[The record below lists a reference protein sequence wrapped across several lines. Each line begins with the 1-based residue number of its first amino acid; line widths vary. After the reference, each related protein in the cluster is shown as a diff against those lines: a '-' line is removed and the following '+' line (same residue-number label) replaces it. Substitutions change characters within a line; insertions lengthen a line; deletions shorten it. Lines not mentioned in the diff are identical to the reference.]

1 MRLTILGCGGA
12 AGVPLIGGSWGDCDP
27 LNPRNR
33 RRRAS
38 ILVEHGTRTL
48 LVDTGPDCRAQLI
61 DAGVQHL
68 DAILY
73 THVHAD
79 HTHGIDEIRQLNR
92 MQRQA
97 IEAWGTRDTLD
108 HLIRKFDYIFD
119 APGTFT
125 ESVAFYKPSLNACEL
140 RWGEAFDC
148 HGIPVLPFG
157 QDHGFSVTT
166 GFRFGDAAYSTDLV
180 NLDDTAFA
188 ALKGVKVWIVGCLQE
203 AEHPTHAHLAKVLE
217 WIDRVGPDRAVL
229 THLSH
234 RLDYAQLAAKC
245 PKGVEPAYDGMVIDV
260 PSKTPGSKGGR
271 VGTMGAVLAVLA
283 MTF

>member
-27 LNPRNR
+27 DNPRNR

-38 ILVEHGTRTL
+38 ILVEQGARRL

-92 MQRQA
+92 MQRQV
-97 IEAWGTRDTLD
+97 IEAWGTREVLD
-108 HLIRKFDYIFD
+108 HLVKKFNYIFD
-119 APGTFT
+119 PPGTFND
-125 ESVAFYKPSLNACEL
+125 SVAFYKPCLSACEL

-188 ALKGVKVWIVGCLQE
+188 ALEGVKVWIVGCLQE
-203 AEHPTHAHLAKVLE
+203 PEHPTHAHLAKVLE
-217 WIDRVGPDRAVL
+217 WIDRVGPERAVL

-234 RLDYAQLAAKC
+234 RLDYAHLAAKC
-245 PKGVEPAYDGMVIDV
+245 PKGVEPAYDGMVIDI
-260 PSKTPGSKGGR
+260 PSETPGSKGGR
-271 VGTMGAVLAVLA
+271 VGTKCSAPRWPRL
-283 MTF
+283 